1 MKLTATC
8 KSLKEV
14 TEMNLARLHLISAH
28 DTTLSTMM
36 ASWSI
41 WDGRLAPYASML
53 ILESYHVE
61 EKDTGSNVTHAF
73 RLLYNGQII
82 TSKFPGCP
90 DHSELCDLNI
100 FLDYIQPFS
109 MRDRNCNGKKDIGPT
124 ASPSFTFQSAIFL
137 IIGFCI
143 TGSTATYFA
152 MSRMHRKMG
161 VHSIFGYRLA
171 PSKSD
176 WVS

>member
-28 DTTLSTMM
+28 DTTLSSMM

-53 ILESYHVE
+53 IFESYHVV
-61 EKDTGSNVTHAF
+61 EKDTGSNITHAI

-90 DHSELCDLNI
+90 DYSELCDLNI

-109 MRDRNCNGKKDIGPT
+109 MRDRNCNGKEDIRPLT
-124 ASPSFTFQSAIFL
+124 ASPSFTFQSAIF
-137 IIGFCI
+137 IILGFYI
-143 TGSTATYFA
+143 IGSTATYFA
-152 MSRMHRKMG
+152 MSRMHRKIG
-161 VHSIFGYRLA
+161 VQSISGYRLA
-171 PSKSD
+171 QRNSD
-176 WVS
+176 